1 MTGRLFIFG
10 LGYSGLEI
18 ARLARAAGW
27 RVAGTVTTEAK
38 AAALRAGGIDAHP
51 FDGTAP
57 LAADT
62 LASAT
67 HILCSIAPGTT
78 GDPALAHCAPLMSGA
93 RWLGYLSTTGVY
105 GDTGGAWVDETTTP
119 HPTQPRSI
127 ERLATERAWQR
138 LGEKSGATVDIFR
151 LPGIYGPGRSA
162 IDQVKAGTARRI
174 DKPGQVFSRIHIE
187 DIAAAV
193 IAAMNTPHGSAI
205 YNVVDDLPASSADLI
220 AYACTLLGRPVP
232 PAIPWV
238 EVEPTM
244 SAMARSFYSENRRVK
259 NDRLKRELGVVLR
272 YPTYREGLRAIAF
285 PPHSNGEV
293 PSSYEGGGVRG

>member
-27 RVAGTVTTEAK
+27 SVAGTVTTADK
-38 AAALRAGGIDAHP
+38 AARLRADGIDAHP
-51 FDGTAP
+51 FDGSAP
-57 LAADT
+57 LTAEQV
-62 LASAT
+62 ASAT
-67 HILCSIAPGTT
+67 HILCSIAPGST
-78 GDPALAHCAPLMSGA
+78 GDPALRQCADLMGHA

-105 GDTGGAWVDETTTP
+105 GDTGGAWVDETATP
-119 HPTQPRSI
+119 RPTQPRSI

-138 LGEKSGATVDIFR
+138 LGEKSGATVDVFR

-162 IDQVKAGTARRI
+162 VDQVKAGTARRI

-187 DIAAAV
+187 DIAATV
-193 IAAMNTPHGSAI
+193 VAAMTTPQAGTI
-205 YNVVDDLPASSADLI
+205 YNVVDDLPASSSDLI
-220 AYACTLLGRPVP
+220 AYACELLGKPVS
-232 PAIPWV
+232 PAIPWA

-259 NDRLKRELGVVLR
+259 NDRIKRELGVVLR
-272 YPTYREGLRAIAF
+272 YPTYREGLRAIA
-285 PPHSNGEV
+285 SLG
-293 PSSYEGGGVRG
+293 